1 MKKRQI
7 LAILAALGLSVS
19 MLGGCGNPSGESAV
33 EENVKESEAKTAEE
47 SSTADDTA
55 DNDAAEGSSESG
67 QDAQI
72 QGDNLP
78 VDEAGNPSPFG
89 KYAEPVTVEVVQSI
103 NPTIAM
109 PEGDTVTDNYFTRA
123 IKESTNVDIAIKWT
137 AANSDAGEKMNL
149 AIAANDL
156 PDIFTANE
164 QSFLKLA
171 QSDMLEDLSPY
182 YDTFACDIIK
192 QNIDSTGG
200 MALEK
205 ASYDGKL
212 LGLPNVN
219 PEADG
224 YPLMWI
230 RQDWLDALNLEA
242 PTTVEEL
249 ENVARAFVD
258 NKMGGEGTV
267 GILGPSANGRLYNT
281 FLSINNMCN
290 LDGIFQS
297 FQAYPGY
304 WVQGEDGNV
313 VYGSTT
319 QETKQALGELNKM
332 FQDGILDPELG
343 VRKSADEAWK
353 GGKAGILFAPWWLG
367 YNVSD
372 GIANDPAM
380 EWKAYA
386 APLAADGQWYP
397 KLGGVGSYY
406 TVVRKG
412 YEHPEVAILLN
423 NYVRT
428 YEGKYQEES
437 TLDMSYW
444 PARVVITAV
453 DENSVSVRALRAKM
467 KGEEVEEFDPLNYKL
482 LESDL
487 NAVTECIE
495 APYDDLG
502 IEKWDAEHPVFG
514 RVYSLLMGSG
524 AVEDAA
530 EAGILNKVYSETY
543 TVTETMEKKWTN
555 LEKKESETFLKI
567 IIGEEPLDAFDTFVE
582 EWKAEGGDEIT
593 AEVQAV
599 VNGK

>member
-332 FQDGILDPELG
+332 FQDGILDPD
-343 VRKSADEAWK
+343 RKS
-353 GGKAGILFAPWWLG
+353 
-367 YNVSD
+367 
-372 GIANDPAM
+372 
-380 EWKAYA
+380 
-386 APLAADGQWYP
+386 
-397 KLGGVGSYY
+397 
-406 TVVRKG
+406 VV
-412 YEHPEVAILLN
+412 
-423 NYVRT
+423 
-428 YEGKYQEES
+428 
-437 TLDMSYW
+437 
-444 PARVVITAV
+444 
-453 DENSVSVRALRAKM
+453 
-467 KGEEVEEFDPLNYKL
+467 
-482 LESDL
+482 
-487 NAVTECIE
+487 
-495 APYDDLG
+495 
-502 IEKWDAEHPVFG
+502 
-514 RVYSLLMGSG
+514 
-524 AVEDAA
+524 
-530 EAGILNKVYSETY
+530 
-543 TVTETMEKKWTN
+543 
-555 LEKKESETFLKI
+555 
-567 IIGEEPLDAFDTFVE
+567 
-582 EWKAEGGDEIT
+582 
-593 AEVQAV
+593 
-599 VNGK
+599 